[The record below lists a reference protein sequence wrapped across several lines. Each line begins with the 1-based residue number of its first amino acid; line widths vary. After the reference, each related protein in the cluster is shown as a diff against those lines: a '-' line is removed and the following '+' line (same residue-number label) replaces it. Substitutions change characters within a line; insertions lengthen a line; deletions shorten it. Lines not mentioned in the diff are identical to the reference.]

1 MQFNLKLFMW
11 RKENSQKKFHLYHE
25 QLSYGAEIVELT
37 DLFFKDE
44 IEYNQEAKAVLEEEQ
59 VPEVLS
65 AFAAKLEELEEFT
78 PEQIKASIK
87 AVQKETGHKGK
98 KLFMP
103 IRVAVTGQTHGP
115 ELPQAIELIG
125 RETAVKRLKSI

>member
-1 MQFNLKLFMW
+1 M
-11 RKENSQKKFHLYHE
+11 
-25 QLSYGAEIVELT
+25 
-37 DLFFKDE
+37 FFTDE

-65 AFAAKLEELEEFT
+65 TFAAKLEELEEFT
-78 PEQIKASIK
+78 PDNIKASIK

-115 ELPQAIELIG
+115 ELPQSIELIG
-125 RETAVKRLKSI
+125 KETAIQRLKNI

>member
-1 MQFNLKLFMW
+1 M
-11 RKENSQKKFHLYHE
+11 
-25 QLSYGAEIVELT
+25 SYGAEIVELT

-65 AFAAKLEELEEFT
+65 VFAAKLEELEEFT
-78 PEQIKASIK
+78 PELIKASIK

-125 RETAVKRLKSI
+125 RETAVRRLKSI